1 MCSPLLLLTLTIF
14 HVGSQGTNMGFTSV
28 CLGEEQPPGRSRTFC
43 RHVKR
48 VMASAF
54 ASPREL
60 RYPQIHVL
68 VTETTPLLHLL
79 SNNTQTG

>member
-14 HVGSQGTNMGFTSV
+14 HVGSQGTNMGFTRAW
-28 CLGEEQPPGRSRTFC
+28 LGEEQPPGRSRTFC

-48 VMASAF
+48 VMTSAF
-54 ASPREL
+54 VSPQEL
-60 RYPQIHVL
+60 HYPRIHVL

-79 SNNTQTG
+79 SNNARTG